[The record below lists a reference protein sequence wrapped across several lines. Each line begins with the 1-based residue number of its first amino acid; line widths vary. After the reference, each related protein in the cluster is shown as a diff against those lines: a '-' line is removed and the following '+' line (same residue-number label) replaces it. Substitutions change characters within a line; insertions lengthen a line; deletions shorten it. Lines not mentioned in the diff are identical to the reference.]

1 MSEIIIAL
9 DFNNQKVA
17 LEFLKQFKNPIY
29 VKVGMELYYA
39 CGPSIINEIKNL
51 GHKIFLDLK
60 LHDIPN
66 TVANTVNVLALMD
79 VDMINIHCAGGL
91 EMMSQAMKKL
101 NELKKRPLC
110 IGVTQ
115 LTSTNQKIL
124 NQEILI
130 DLNLNEVVIEYAKNA
145 KVAGLDG
152 VVCSPH
158 EANLIHQHCG
168 EKFLTVTPGI
178 RLLGDQ
184 ANDQKR
190 IMTPIKAKANG
201 CDFMVIGRSI
211 TLAANPYE
219 VYEKIAKEIM

>member
-130 DLNLNEVVIEYAKNA
+130 DLNLNDVVIEYAKNA

-219 VYEKIAKEIM
+219 VYQKIAKEIM

>member
-130 DLNLNEVVIEYAKNA
+130 DLNLNDVVIEYAKNA

-190 IMTPIKAKANG
+190 IMTPEKAKANG

-219 VYEKIAKEIM
+219 VYQKIAKEIM